1 MKVLIINSMG
11 RSGTTLLQQL
21 ISNTH
26 NLDNLGEF
34 ITFDDTRQSS
44 IDSLV
49 KLDNWVVKF
58 FVECN
63 DRSVDSYIQ
72 DINTLRPTI
81 IINSYREDKFDQYL
95 SFQISLN
102 NNKWNA
108 NTKLEYTSFT
118 IDNIE
123 QTVKYFFDSL
133 KLNEEILLKLGE
145 KYEIKNVSYED
156 ILSNRSPADL
166 KIKFDQSR
174 VTLVKQ
180 NTLDEKISLIE
191 NIEDVKMYWDNAVK

>member
-1 MKVLIINSMG
+1 MG

-145 KYEIKNVSYED
+145 KYKIKNVSYED

-166 KIKFDQSR
+166 KIKFDQLG

>member
-1 MKVLIINSMG
+1 MG

-26 NLDNLGEF
+26 NLDNLGEC
-34 ITFDDTRQSS
+34 ITFDNTRQSS

-63 DRSVDSYIQ
+63 GCSIDSYIQ
-72 DINTLRPTI
+72 DINVLEPTI

-108 NTKLEYTSFT
+108 NTKLEYTPFA
-118 IDNIE
+118 IDDIE
-123 QTVKYFFDSL
+123 QTIKYFFDSL
-133 KLNEEILLKLGE
+133 KLNKEILLKLVK
-145 KYEIKNVSYED
+145 KYKITHVSYED
-156 ILSNRSPADL
+156 ILSNQLPEDL
-166 KIKFDQSR
+166 KIKSC
-174 VTLVKQ
+174 K
-180 NTLDEKISLIE
+180 
-191 NIEDVKMYWDNAVK
+191 

>member
-1 MKVLIINSMG
+1 MG

-26 NLDNLGEF
+26 NLDNLGEC
-34 ITFDDTRQSS
+34 ITFDNTRQSS

-63 DRSVDSYIQ
+63 GCSIDSYIQ
-72 DINTLRPTI
+72 DINVLEPTI

-108 NTKLEYTSFT
+108 NTKLEYTPFA
-118 IDNIE
+118 IDDIE
-123 QTVKYFFDSL
+123 QTIKYFFDSL
-133 KLNEEILLKLGE
+133 KLNKEILLKLVK
-145 KYEIKNVSYED
+145 KYKITHVSYED
-156 ILSNRSPADL
+156 ILSNQLPKDL
-166 KIKFDQSR
+166 KIKFDQSEA
-174 VTLVKQ
+174 TLVKQ

-191 NIEDVKMYWDNAVK
+191 NIEDVKIYWDNAVK

>member
-1 MKVLIINSMG
+1 MG

-63 DRSVDSYIQ
+63 GCSIDSYIQ
-72 DINTLRPTI
+72 DINVLEPTI

-133 KLNEEILLKLGE
+133 KLNEEILLQLGK
-145 KYEIKNVSYED
+145 KYKITHVSYED
-156 ILSNRSPADL
+156 ILSNQLPKNL
-166 KIKFDQSR
+166 KIKFDQSKA
-174 VTLVKQ
+174 TLVKQ

-191 NIEDVKMYWDNAVK
+191 NIEDVKIYWDKAVK

>member
-63 DRSVDSYIQ
+63 GCSIDSYIQ
-72 DINTLRPTI
+72 DINVLEPTI

-133 KLNEEILLKLGE
+133 KLNEEILLQLGK
-145 KYEIKNVSYED
+145 KYKITHVSYED
-156 ILSNRSPADL
+156 ILSNQLPKNL
-166 KIKFDQSR
+166 KIKFDQSKA
-174 VTLVKQ
+174 TLVKQ

-191 NIEDVKMYWDNAVK
+191 NIEDVKIYWDKAVK

>member
-1 MKVLIINSMG
+1 MG